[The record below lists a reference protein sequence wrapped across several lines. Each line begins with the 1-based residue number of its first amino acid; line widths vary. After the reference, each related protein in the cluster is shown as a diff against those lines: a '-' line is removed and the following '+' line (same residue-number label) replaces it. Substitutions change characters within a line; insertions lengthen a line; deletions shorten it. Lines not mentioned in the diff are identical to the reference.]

1 MANWKKLTQIGGRG
15 RDEEPVWLNLD
26 LANKIVINDQGSTVV
41 TFPQQD
47 AGGSV
52 KTVKVTESPEQVLA
66 D

>member
-1 MANWKKLTQIGGRG
+1 MANWKKLTQVANRG

-26 LANKIVINDQGSTVV
+26 LANKIIINDHGSTVI

-52 KTVKVTESPEQVLA
+52 KTVKVTEIPEQILT